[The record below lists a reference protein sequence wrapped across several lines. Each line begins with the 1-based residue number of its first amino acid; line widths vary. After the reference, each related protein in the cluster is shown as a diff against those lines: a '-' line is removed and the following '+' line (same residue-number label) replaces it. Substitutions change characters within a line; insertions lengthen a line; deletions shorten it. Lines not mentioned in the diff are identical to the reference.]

1 MRKGYFMMKSKR
13 PLEFCMAV
21 LLIAG
26 TLALSREV
34 VHVVSANRKAAR
46 TIVVDA
52 GHGGSDPGMVTED
65 LKEKDINLAIAKE
78 LKTYLEKEGYYVEMT
93 RTEDT
98 GLYQKDSRNKKAQ
111 DMQNR
116 IAFIAEKTPL
126 LTVSIHQNSYPDSS
140 VKGPQV
146 FYYEHSL
153 EGEKLAD
160 CIQNQMNEK
169 LEVENPRQAKGNTSY
184 YLLKKSSGILNIIEC
199 GFMTNAQEASDLIK
213 KEYQQ
218 KVAEAVG
225 TGIMNYLQGK
235 EE

>member
-1 MRKGYFMMKSKR
+1 MGI
-13 PLEFCMAV
+13 

-26 TLALSREV
+26 ALALSREV
-34 VHVVSANRKAAR
+34 VQVVSRNQRAAK

-52 GHGGSDPGMVTED
+52 GHGGNDPGMVTEE
-65 LKEKDINLAIAKE
+65 LKEKDLNLAIANL
-78 LKTYLEKEGYYVEMT
+78 LKSHLEKEGYYVEMT

-98 GLYQKDSRNKKAQ
+98 GLYREGCKNQKAQ

-116 IAFIAEKTPL
+116 VAFIAGKTPL
-126 LTVSIHQNSYPDSS
+126 LTVSIHQNSYPDPS

-146 FYYEHSL
+146 FYYEDSV

-160 CIQNQMNEK
+160 CIQSQMNGK
-169 LEVENPRQAKGNTSY
+169 LKPESPRQAKGNTSY

-199 GFMTNAQEASDLIK
+199 GFMTNPQEAASLQK

-218 KVAEAVG
+218 KVVEAIG
-225 TGIMNYLQGK
+225 AGITDYLQGK
-235 EE
+235 DE